1 MRQRSINSFN
11 NVSVMSAPKTNAYFM
26 TPWEL
31 DELPFITHK
40 RTLSSRF
47 PPNHFIMSIRITIK
61 VLMKP
66 NQTSGSGGDNPI
78 RFVRVDNQQVPMN
91 ITAQFKSVSERY
103 IIGCPPTGW
112 VCVCVCGYIV
122 VVYTVGVWTS
132 STRHSKCWLNR
143 TRRRRRSLCRF
154 GRFAA
159 HRARRV
165 AGCDDAIGWTIHN
178 ANSAERTSYGA
189 RGATYTPQ
197 TPATTSLQHTQTST
211 NHTHTHTS
219 LTL

>member
-1 MRQRSINSFN
+1 MVIVQFQSKFELKISGFYLYLYIICIIKTIGEQIPMRQRSINSFN

-31 DELPFITHK
+31 DELRFITHK

-103 IIGCPPTGW
+103 IIGCPPTG
-112 VCVCVCGYIV
+112 
-122 VVYTVGVWTS
+122 
-132 STRHSKCWLNR
+132 
-143 TRRRRRSLCRF
+143 
-154 GRFAA
+154 
-159 HRARRV
+159 
-165 AGCDDAIGWTIHN
+165 
-178 ANSAERTSYGA
+178 
-189 RGATYTPQ
+189 
-197 TPATTSLQHTQTST
+197 
-211 NHTHTHTS
+211 
-219 LTL
+219 